1 MQTWNNHQIL
11 LTIRIIFWRAITKLL
26 NILLFSSVIFS
37 AASLENNPVNK
48 SFSVQF
54 CIFSFYWIH
63 CKSILEGRAS
73 EHQLHLYYS
82 PQHQVSS
89 KVLIKFSNFFWT
101 SCLYLFFPLIVLLPD
116 HHTLIEY
123 TTRKQNHMKRRV
135 IEILF
140 WKWFHGRLLTGP
152 FPNLW

>member
-37 AASLENNPVNK
+37 AVSLENNPVNK

-63 CKSILEGRAS
+63 CKSILEGHAS

-116 HHTLIEY
+116 HHRLIEY

>member
-37 AASLENNPVNK
+37 AVSLENNPVNK

-63 CKSILEGRAS
+63 WKSILQGRAS

-101 SCLYLFFPLIVLLPD
+101 SCLYLFFSPNSAAAWSSQAD
-116 HHTLIEY
+116 
-123 TTRKQNHMKRRV
+123 RV
-135 IEILF
+135 YNKEAKSHEKKSNWNFILKMVSWQITYWAF
-140 WKWFHGRLLTGP
+140 S
-152 FPNLW
+152 